1 MITLKIGIMNGV
13 IAKEDLNNDNFL
25 IYALKAYDKPNCIMS
40 EFTEDMKRFN
50 YLKRLFR
57 RYRKHGEMRER
68 LILNHIVVLYNL
80 FGPEVTSR
88 LLFFSMN
95 KEDYTILKTYL
106 VFLNIMPERVVGVKG
121 VDIISSDIHID
132 MYIADVLR
140 NLK

>member
-1 MITLKIGIMNGV
+1 MLFENLT
-13 IAKEDLNNDNFL
+13 EDNMML
-25 IYALKAYDKPNCIMS
+25 YAAKAYDKPNCIMS
-40 EFTEDMKRFN
+40 EFTEDMKRLN

-80 FGPEVTSR
+80 FGPEVTTR
-88 LLFFSMN
+88 LLFFSTN

-106 VFLNIMPERVVGVKG
+106 LFLNLMPERVRGINGK
-121 VDIISSDIHID
+121 DILSSDVAVD
-132 MYIADVLR
+132 MNIAEVLR